1 MAWRAAVRPRPM
13 RIRGCALAVATV
25 AVAFVSTPKAQADGS
40 FDDLARTAGR
50 LDGADLAG
58 AAWALTAACDQ
69 GDDMSQRLC
78 RVVRDHRLAALR
90 GGTWLVDAEPGA
102 FTISPWDPDAKA
114 MLLNLTG
121 CVACAKPVGGVY
133 VVSAKAPPSW
143 TGDVATAVGVH
154 QAARSFPNQGA
165 ADRWRAQAAT
175 ARGQFVIKLA
185 AAKGEQA
192 GVVTGEDGHRVLAVD
207 ILGFRVWQPCDGAIV
222 CASPQAGAMPAE
234 PAACG
239 QIVEEVAPDPAAQ
252 TAALPA
258 TLSPDDLKT
267 VLKPVAAA
275 ARTCFD
281 DYGVPGKAKLIYTV
295 AGAGTITAYEQ
306 TGDFV
311 DTPTGRCIDK
321 AAKAVTFPAVQ
332 KASFTFTYPIN
343 VQ

>member
-1 MAWRAAVRPRPM
+1 M

-25 AVAFVSTPKAQADGS
+25 AVAFVSTPTAKADGT
-40 FDDLARTAGR
+40 FDDLARSAGR

-58 AAWALTAACDQ
+58 AAWALTATCDQ
-69 GDDMSQRLC
+69 GDGLGQRLC
-78 RVVRDHRLAALR
+78 RTVRDHRLATLR
-90 GGTWLVDAEPGA
+90 AGTWLVDAEPGA

-121 CVACAKPVGGVY
+121 CVACTKPIGGLY
-133 VVSAKAPPSW
+133 IVSAKAPPSW
-143 TGDVATAVGVH
+143 SGDVATAVGVH
-154 QAARSFPNQGA
+154 QAARSFANQAA
-165 ADRWRAQAAT
+165 ADRWRAQAQA

-185 AAKGEQA
+185 PGKDAL
-192 GVVTGEDGHRVLAVD
+192 VTEGGHQVLAVD

-222 CASPQAGAMPAE
+222 CASPKADAMPADQ
-234 PAACG
+234 AACG
-239 QIVEEVAPDPAAQ
+239 KIVEEVAPETDGGA
-252 TAALPA
+252 AALPA
-258 TLSPDDLKT
+258 TLTPDDLKV
-267 VLKPVAAA
+267 VLKPVTQA
-275 ARTCFD
+275 ARACFD

-295 AGAGTITAYEQ
+295 SGAGTITAYEQ

>member
-1 MAWRAAVRPRPM
+1 MPRRAAVPPRPM

-25 AVAFVSTPKAQADGS
+25 AVAFVSTPTAHADGS
-40 FDDLARTAGR
+40 FDDLARGAGR

-58 AAWALTAACDQ
+58 VAWALTAACDQ
-69 GDDMSQRLC
+69 GDGMSQRLC
-78 RVVRDHRLAALR
+78 RTVRDHRLATLR
-90 GGTWLVDAEPGA
+90 AGTWLVDAEPGA

-121 CVACAKPVGGVY
+121 CVACAKPVGGLY
-133 VVSAKAPPSW
+133 IVSAKAPPSW

-185 AAKGEQA
+185 PAQDGLAA
-192 GVVTGEDGHRVLAVD
+192 TDGHRALAVD

-222 CASPQAGAMPAE
+222 CASPQADALPAE

-239 QIVEEVAPDPAAQ
+239 QIVAEVAPTADPGA
-252 TAALPA
+252 AALPA

-267 VLKPVAAA
+267 VLKPVTAA
-275 ARTCFD
+275 ARACFD

-295 AGAGTITAYEQ
+295 SGAGTITAYEQ